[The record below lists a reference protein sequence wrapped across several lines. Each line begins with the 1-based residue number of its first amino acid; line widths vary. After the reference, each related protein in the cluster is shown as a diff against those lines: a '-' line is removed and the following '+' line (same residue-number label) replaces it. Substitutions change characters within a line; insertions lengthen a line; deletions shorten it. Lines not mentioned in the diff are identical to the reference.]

1 MKKVKS
7 WQQYIGIGALIL
19 LLLVVFNF
27 RSQLAHALVPFFL
40 AVLVA
45 SIIEPMIGF
54 FQKKLR
60 LSRGVSAIISL
71 FIVLLFTTVIF
82 TLILVFGVNQ
92 I

>member
-60 LSRGVSAIISL
+60 LSRGSVPLSVCSSCFCSL
-71 FIVLLFTTVIF
+71 PLSLR
-82 TLILVFGVNQ
+82 
-92 I
+92 